1 MVGGIVFL
9 SYFIMRLLYMGLVTR
24 NLKDN
29 KDELY
34 MGAVFIVVW
43 VVIYFFAIFK

>member
-9 SYFIMRLLYMGLVTR
+9 AYFILRLLYMGLVTR

-29 KDELY
+29 RDELY
-34 MGAVFIVVW
+34 MGAAFIIIW
-43 VVIYFFAIFK
+43 AVIYFFAIFK